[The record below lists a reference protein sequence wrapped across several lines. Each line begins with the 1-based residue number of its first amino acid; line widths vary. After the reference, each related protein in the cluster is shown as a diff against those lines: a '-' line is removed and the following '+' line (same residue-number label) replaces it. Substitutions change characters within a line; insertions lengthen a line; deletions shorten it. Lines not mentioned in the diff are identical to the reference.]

1 MSGYMKKIVLTMLLA
16 FSLVSYANSNDNEKL
31 WDSVIKAK
39 NYLIK
44 DDYRNAE
51 AIVNSI
57 EGLCSECNNDSIKVV
72 FLECKAQIIFFDAK
86 DYSSCIP
93 IFKEIIELYE
103 RLKIKSRNYLEAY
116 QAIAY
121 CYEFLGNDEEA
132 ERHYRKAIIK
142 SKVIGHSA
150 EFVKGCYLN
159 LYNIYKERGDSILAN
174 ECLKYSK
181 SDEDLLDIQQMS
193 YLYWAN

>member
-72 FLECKAQIIFFDAK
+72 FLECKAQILVFDK
-86 DYSSCIP
+86 DEYLLGIP

-103 RLKIKSRNYLEAY
+103 RLNIKSTNYLEAF
-116 QAIAY
+116 QAIGL
-121 CYEFLGNDEEA
+121 CYEFLDNYEEA
-132 ERHYRKAIIK
+132 EKYYRKAIIK
-142 SKVIGHSA
+142 SEVIRHSNDFMA
-150 EFVKGCYLN
+150 TCYERLAII
-159 LYNIYKERGDSILAN
+159 YNKLGKKTLVE
-174 ECLKYSK
+174 ECLKYYKQYES
-181 SDEDLLDIQQMS
+181 SR
-193 YLYWAN
+193 

>member
-1 MSGYMKKIVLTMLLA
+1 MSGYMKHYLLTLLLA
-16 FSLVSYANSNDNEKL
+16 VSLVANANDNEKL

-72 FLECKAQIIFFDAK
+72 FLECKAQILVFDK
-86 DYSSCIP
+86 DEYLLGIP

-103 RLKIKSRNYLEAY
+103 RLNIKSTNYLEAF
-116 QAIAY
+116 QAIGL
-121 CYEFLGNDEEA
+121 CYEFLDNYEEA
-132 ERHYRKAIIK
+132 EK
-142 SKVIGHSA
+142 
-150 EFVKGCYLN
+150 
-159 LYNIYKERGDSILAN
+159 
-174 ECLKYSK
+174 
-181 SDEDLLDIQQMS
+181 
-193 YLYWAN
+193 